1 MLLYD
6 VMVRH
11 WSFFCT
17 YESILVFLPLCNLF
31 NFILTFCSW
40 FSPPSSFCSFLSGF
54 ITSHFISSCN
64 SLLLLLLLLLLY
76 FSLWEDT
83 YEGQKTILR
92 TPVYL
97 TYEFFVFRTIY
108 PHYFCLFKK
117 YFWSLSSPGSIPFQW
132 FSLSLLICHWV
143 KLFLTEMRI
152 PQIQIMLS
160 VYQKYFWTLF

>member
-1 MLLYD
+1 MFPHTSRIHETSSAIASAIGSCRNDRWMLLYD
-6 VMVRH
+6 MMVRH

-40 FSPPSSFCSFLSGF
+40 FSPPSSFCSFLPGF

-83 YEGQKTILR
+83 YEGQKTILL
-92 TPVYL
+92 TPVSL
-97 TYEFFVFRTIY
+97 TYEFFVFRTILSTLLLSFLKNIFGHCQAQVQY
-108 PHYFCLFKK
+108 P
-117 YFWSLSSPGSIPFQW
+117 SSD
-132 FSLSLLICHWV
+132 
-143 KLFLTEMRI
+143 FLY
-152 PQIQIMLS
+152 L
-160 VYQKYFWTLF
+160 Y